1 MLYHKK
7 KFTELFSCGS
17 SAQVHSELGDLH
29 IRDII
34 VFGRFMSRVIVNSI
48 NIVLSNYVCLVVL
61 TQKMIVRI
69 VMKFA
74 HQAEMMS
81 LII

>member
-17 SAQVHSELGDLH
+17 SAQVHFELGDLH
-29 IRDII
+29 IHDII

-48 NIVLSNYVCLVVL
+48 
-61 TQKMIVRI
+61 K
-69 VMKFA
+69 
-74 HQAEMMS
+74 
-81 LII
+81 